1 MKKEKLAIVSSYD
14 ELCGNASYTK
24 ALADGLSKYY
34 DVTVISLNV
43 ELLRGREKATAE
55 AHIRDICQQLQAF
68 DCVNIQ
74 FEAGLFGSK
83 LSLMLSRFLAIAGAS
98 KRFVLT
104 MHRFHAKEKYPSI
117 LLMMKSIL
125 AGHIKRLIPEFQFA
139 YANNRYLPLYH
150 KVIAFCKKNNAPILV
165 HTKRDAALIRNRCE
179 YDNVYD
185 HPLCFH
191 TQQYLETVEK
201 EYSKQDFCRQY
212 SLDEN
217 KRYIGIFGFINGYK
231 SHETIINALK
241 YLPKQYELLIFG
253 SQHPHTIKLEEK
265 INPYIGDLLKLIT
278 KERLDKRV
286 KFYGSLN
293 DDDFLKALL
302 SCDFNVLPYLEVNQG
317 GSAIAAL
324 SLESGAKS
332 IFSQNRAFL
341 ELAKYAP
348 NSFKMFSLGNYLE
361 LAQAII
367 SYRESDYKE
376 SLNDYWSKYNIN
388 TSARLY
394 HQLLSKL
401 PEKVFSQVKSSQ
413 ENCHFEQE
421 PST

>member
-1 MKKEKLAIVSSYD
+1 MPKKKLALVSSYD

-24 ALADGLSKYY
+24 VLADGLSQYY

-43 ELLRGREKATAE
+43 ELLRRAEKAVAE
-55 AHIRDICQQLQAF
+55 AHIQEICQQLKAF

-83 LSLMLSRFLAIAGAS
+83 LSQILSHFIAIAGAS

-117 LLMMKSIL
+117 LEIAKLLLS
-125 AGHIKRLIPEFQFA
+125 GDIKGLKNEFQFA
-139 YANNRYLPLYH
+139 YANNRHLPLYH
-150 KVIAFCKKNNAPILV
+150 KVIAFCKKKNAPILV
-165 HTKRDAALIRNRCE
+165 HTKRDAALIKDKCK
-179 YDNVYD
+179 YDNVHD
-185 HPLCFH
+185 HPLCFY
-191 TQQYLETVEK
+191 TQQYIEALRK
-201 EYSKQDFCRQY
+201 EYTKQDFYKRY
-212 SLDEN
+212 SLDEG
-217 KRYIGIFGFINGYK
+217 KQYIGIFGFISRYK
-231 SHETIINALK
+231 SHETIIKALK
-241 YLPKQYELLIFG
+241 YLPNQYELLIFG

-265 INPYIGDLLKLIT
+265 INPYIDVLLKLIMV
-278 KERLDKRV
+278 ERLDKRV

-302 SCDFNVLPYLEVNQG
+302 CCDFNVIPYLEVNQG

-324 SLESGAKS
+324 SLETGAKS

-348 NSFKMFSLGNYLE
+348 NSFKMTSLGNYLE

-367 SYRESDYKE
+367 SYRESDYKGN
-376 SLNDYWSKYNIN
+376 LKKYCSKYNIN
-388 TSARLY
+388 TSAIPGIN
-394 HQLLSKL
+394 LST
-401 PEKVFSQVKSSQ
+401 
-413 ENCHFEQE
+413 N
-421 PST
+421 

>member
-1 MKKEKLAIVSSYD
+1 MKP
-14 ELCGNASYTK
+14 
-24 ALADGLSKYY
+24 
-34 DVTVISLNV
+34 
-43 ELLRGREKATAE
+43 
-55 AHIRDICQQLQAF
+55 F

-104 MHRFHAKEKYPSI
+104 MHRFHAKENYPTI
-117 LLMMKSIL
+117 LLMAKSML
-125 AGHIKRLIPEFQFA
+125 SGNAKKRITDIQYA

-150 KVIAFCKKNNAPILV
+150 KVIAFCKKKNAPILV
-165 HTKRDAALIRNRCE
+165 HTKRDAELIRNKCK
-179 YDNVYD
+179 YDKVYD
-185 HPLCFH
+185 HPLCFY
-191 TQQYLETVEK
+191 TQQHLEALRK

-212 SLDEN
+212 SLDVN
-217 KRYIGIFGFINGYK
+217 KQYIGIFGFINGYK
-231 SHETIINALK
+231 SHETIIKALR

-293 DDDFLKALL
+293 DDDFLKTLL

-324 SLESGAKS
+324 SLETGAKS

-367 SYRESDYKE
+367 SYRESDYKDN
-376 SLNDYWSKYNIN
+376 LKNYLAKNNIN

-394 HQLLSKL
+394 HQLLSEIAEMDVNQEIL
-401 PEKVFSQVKSSQ
+401 Q
-413 ENCHFEQE
+413 ENCKFEHA
-421 PST
+421 PSN